1 MCFSSIN
8 LLRLIL
14 FIILPLLPSLCYGK
28 KHKTEIFLSPV
39 HGTLMTN
46 VIQEAIDSC
55 AKTGYGI
62 VIFSKGTF
70 LSGSLQLKSNVTLQ
84 LQKGAVLQGSENYSD
99 YKNDAFIFGSRLNN
113 VAIKGEGTI
122 DGVNCRNPKGEEG
135 FRGPH
140 AIRLIHCEN
149 ISFRD
154 FTVIN
159 SANWALNF
167 RYCSYASVE
176 NVFIR
181 GGHDGLHARFCNNF
195 NVSGCDFRTGDDA
208 FAGNDNQ
215 NFVITDCKIN
225 TSCNGFRMG
234 CLNLTVKQC
243 FIWGPGE
250 YIHKIQNRNNML
262 SAFVHFSPKD
272 ENPQLKSGNWIIEDI
287 IVKNVDRFY
296 VYNYASGLWQT
307 GQPATSIRFNKI
319 NASGI
324 LNAFSIKGDA
334 DYQFNLKI
342 ENSSFSFRNG
352 TRDLPNTFEG
362 AELFSAAFFNAC
374 EFNSIVLSNVIFNK
388 PDSGPVLEVK
398 KGNTLHLF
406 DTFFHDELKS
416 PFYSV
421 KDVTDFKTEN
431 IQKQVE

>member
-1 MCFSSIN
+1 MCFSSRN
-8 LLRLIL
+8 FLRLIL
-14 FIILPLLPSLCYGK
+14 FIILPLLPSIGYGK
-28 KHKTEIFLSPV
+28 KQETEIFLTPL
-39 HGTLMTN
+39 HGSLMTN

-55 AKTGYGI
+55 ARTGDG
-62 VIFSKGTF
+62 VVVFSKGIF

-84 LQKGAVLQGSENYSD
+84 FEKGAVLQGSENYSD
-99 YKNDAFIFGSRLNN
+99 YKNDAFIFGSMLNN

-122 DGVNCRNPKGEEG
+122 DGMNCRNPKGEEG

-140 AIRLIHCEN
+140 AIRLIHCQN

-167 RYCSYASVE
+167 RHCSYASVE
-176 NVFIR
+176 NVSIR
-181 GGHDGLHARFCNNF
+181 GGHDGLHARFCDNF

-215 NFVITDCKIN
+215 NFIITDCKVN

-234 CLNLTVKQC
+234 CHNLTVQRC
-243 FIWGPGE
+243 YIWGPGE
-250 YIHKIQNRNNML
+250 YIHKVQKRNNML

-287 IVKNVDRFY
+287 IVENVDRFY
-296 VYNYASGLWQT
+296 VYNHTSGLWQT

-334 DYQFNLKI
+334 DYQFNLEI

-352 TRDLPNTFEG
+352 TRELPNTFEG
-362 AELFSAAFFNAC
+362 AELFSGAFFNAYM
-374 EFNSIVLSNVIFNK
+374 FNSIALSNVIFNK
-388 PDSGPVLEVK
+388 PGSRPVFDVK
-398 KGNTLHLF
+398 NGNTLHLY
-406 DTFFHDELKS
+406 DTFFQDELS
-416 PFYSV
+416 TPFFSVTDV
-421 KDVTDFKTEN
+421 KDFRTGYKQN
-431 IQKQVE
+431 QVE